1 MKKFS
6 FFLNCAASVM
16 FAIALTACSDVKDNP
31 TPTPTP
37 EPQPV
42 VVDPIVEA
50 IENGATLNDLVANF
64 AKDNTLSLPAGSAV
78 KLDETLVLDAPL
90 TLTSN
95 GDGPAAIVAKAGIV
109 TSKNLTIKDLT
120 VIATELESNLISLP
134 SEEPAELNEIEAI
147 TLDNVKI
154 MGLGKSLFYS
164 AAKKNL
170 IQNVNILNSI
180 VEVAKDVTV
189 IDFTKGSSAVNINVD
204 KSTIYATATTSKA
217 MYSSQSGQKLTE
229 LLPDGIQTF
238 KFANSTF
245 FNFAKTKNFFTHR
258 QSNQKWLA
266 YDVKGCI
273 FVDCGKSGQVIKG
286 MNGGQGGANPIW
298 TIKGNVFNFDGADT
312 SEAETTGDNEE
323 PIQESIAVVVAFA
336 DAANGDFTQ
345 SKANAGDPRWIK

>member
-1 MKKFS
+1 
-6 FFLNCAASVM
+6 M

-134 SEEPAELNEIEAI
+134 S
-147 TLDNVKI
+147 
-154 MGLGKSLFYS
+154 
-164 AAKKNL
+164 
-170 IQNVNILNSI
+170 
-180 VEVAKDVTV
+180 
-189 IDFTKGSSAVNINVD
+189 AV
-204 KSTIYATATTSKA
+204 
-217 MYSSQSGQKLTE
+217 
-229 LLPDGIQTF
+229 
-238 KFANSTF
+238 
-245 FNFAKTKNFFTHR
+245 
-258 QSNQKWLA
+258 
-266 YDVKGCI
+266 
-273 FVDCGKSGQVIKG
+273 
-286 MNGGQGGANPIW
+286 
-298 TIKGNVFNFDGADT
+298 
-312 SEAETTGDNEE
+312 
-323 PIQESIAVVVAFA
+323 
-336 DAANGDFTQ
+336 
-345 SKANAGDPRWIK
+345 